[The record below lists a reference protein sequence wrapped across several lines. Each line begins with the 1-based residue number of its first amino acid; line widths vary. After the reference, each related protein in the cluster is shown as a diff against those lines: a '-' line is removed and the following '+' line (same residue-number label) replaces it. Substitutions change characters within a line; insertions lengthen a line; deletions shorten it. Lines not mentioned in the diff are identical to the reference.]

1 MEAASVSDHSAV
13 DLVRFRLSGG
23 ESVIVEVDDRDQGA
37 VRVGGRD
44 RMREAQETFDE
55 NLLRIRDATRSVLA
69 TMRTTTEPDEIKL
82 VFGIK
87 FNAEAG
93 AVIARTG
100 VEANIGIEMVWKRT
114 PR

>member
-1 MEAASVSDHSAV
+1 MSDHSAV
-13 DLVRFRLSGG
+13 DLVRFRLSDGQ
-23 ESVIVEVDDRDQGA
+23 SVLVEVEDHDQGA

-44 RMREAQETFDE
+44 QLRQAQQTFDE
-55 NLLRIRDATRSVLA
+55 NLIRIRDATRSVLA
-69 TMRTTTEPDEIKL
+69 NLRTTTDPAEIKL

-100 VEANIGIEMVWKRT
+100 VEANIGIEMTWKRDS
-114 PR
+114 R

>member
-55 NLLRIRDATRSVLA
+55 NLLRI
-69 TMRTTTEPDEIKL
+69 L